1 MKFIYGLLALSLL
14 VATVWLT
21 GTGRAATEKTAM
33 TTDTP
38 PPGAETITLAAGC
51 FWCTEAIF
59 QRIPGVLAV
68 KSGYMGGTVKNP
80 SYEQV
85 CTGTTGHAESLR
97 IYYDPQKTSLDK
109 ILEIFWEAHDPTT
122 LNRQGADSGTQY
134 RSAIFY
140 YSDAQKAIAEKSKA
154 AAAKDFPNPIVTEI
168 TKAGEFYPAEN
179 YHQDYFNLNKNRNPY
194 CRAVISPKLHKL
206 GLSDAPVVTTKQ
218 PTAMTVPVRLI
229 DDKGQLTA
237 VTNIAKVVK
246 TDAEWKKQLTD
257 EQYRIARGKG
267 TEPAFC
273 GAFYDNHK
281 PGVYYCICCD
291 LPLFTSSAKFDSGT
305 GWPSFF
311 QPVASENVITHSDH
325 SYGMDRTEILCAR
338 CDAHLGHVF
347 EDGPRPTGLRY
358 CLNSASLTFKEDAN
372 FKDATKK

>member
-1 MKFIYGLLALSLL
+1 MKLIYSLFALSLL
-14 VATVWLT
+14 LT
-21 GTGRAATEKTAM
+21 TGCMADDNKTADNTIRM
-33 TTDTP
+33 TTNSL
-38 PPGAETITLAAGC
+38 PPGAETITLGAGC

-59 QRIPGVLAV
+59 QRIPGVISV
-68 KSGYMGGTVKNP
+68 MSGYMGGTVKNP

-97 IYYDPQKTSLDK
+97 IYFDPQKTSLEK
-109 ILEIFWEAHDPTT
+109 ILEVFWEAHDPTS

-140 YSDAQKAIAEKSKA
+140 YTDEQKAIAEKAKATASKEFS
-154 AAAKDFPNPIVTEI
+154 KPIVTEI
-168 TKAGEFYPAEN
+168 TKAGEFYPAED
-179 YHQDYFNLNKNRNPY
+179 YHQNYFNLNKNRNPY
-194 CRAVISPKLHKL
+194 CSAVISPKLKKL
-206 GLSDAPVVTTKQ
+206 GLTESYVTPDK
-218 PTAMTVPVRLI
+218 PNTVPVRLL
-229 DDKGQLTA
+229 DENGQVTA
-237 VTNIAKVVK
+237 VTNVAKVVK
-246 TDAEWKKQLTD
+246 SDADWKKQLTA
-257 EQYRIARGKG
+257 EQYKIARGKG

-291 LPLFTSSAKFDSGT
+291 LPLFTSNAKFDSGT

-311 QPVASENVITHSDH
+311 QPVAPENVISHADH

-358 CLNSASLTFKEDAN
+358 CLNSASLIFKEDKH
-372 FKDATKK
+372 FVDAARK